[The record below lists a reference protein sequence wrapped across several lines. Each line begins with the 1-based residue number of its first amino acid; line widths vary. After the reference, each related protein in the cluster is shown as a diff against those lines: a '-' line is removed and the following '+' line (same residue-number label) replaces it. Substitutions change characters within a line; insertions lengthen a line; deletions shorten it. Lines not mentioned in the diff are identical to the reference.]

1 MWGLGAGSARRL
13 HGLVCAVCVMIFQPA
28 RVDMCVWRCLRA
40 CARAD
45 SRRKCFMKLIIR
57 KMRKDD
63 APALHLLLSDPKV
76 MRYLEAPYSKKQ
88 TDHFLCSAG
97 LSDSPLIYAVEEH
110 EKFIGYVIYHS
121 YDHESMEIGWVLFPA
136 YWGRGY
142 ASALTDQLIWKA
154 QQEQKD
160 VVIEC
165 VPQQTATKQIARKKG
180 FSYKGI
186 CDGLEVY
193 RLEH

>member
-1 MWGLGAGSARRL
+1 ME
-13 HGLVCAVCVMIFQPA
+13 
-28 RVDMCVWRCLRA
+28 
-40 CARAD
+40 
-45 SRRKCFMKLIIR
+45 LIIR

-76 MRYLEAPYSKKQ
+76 MRYLETPYSREQ
-88 TDHFLCSAG
+88 TEHFLCSAG

-136 YWGRGY
+136 CWGRGY
-142 ASALTDQLIWKA
+142 ASALTDQLIRKA

-165 VPQQTATKQIARKKG
+165 VPQQSATKQIARKKG